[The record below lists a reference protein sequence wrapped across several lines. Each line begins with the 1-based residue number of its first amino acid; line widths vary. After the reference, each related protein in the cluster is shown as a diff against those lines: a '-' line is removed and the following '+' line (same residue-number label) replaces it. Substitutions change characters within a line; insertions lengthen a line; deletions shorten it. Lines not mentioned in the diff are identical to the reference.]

1 MIRPSRPDFVKA
13 AKRGHVL
20 PVVKDVVADR
30 LTPIDAFYA
39 LGASYLLESAGGG
52 AFGRYSFLGV
62 ETVASL
68 RIEGEEVRWMDEEG
82 TRSFRARDPVRAMG
96 DLMRSRPW
104 DGEGDLSPFP
114 GGAVGYLGYDA
125 ARLWEKLPDVSA
137 KPGPGTP
144 DGMFMIA
151 RYTLVFDNLMHSLRI
166 VCNQRIGDDC
176 EADYVE
182 AIRGIEGLE
191 ARLERADS
199 GPDRARRPPVV
210 GPLVSNMS
218 KGEFEAGVMKAK
230 LLIEEGEAIQV
241 VLSRSF
247 DAAFDGSPFDVY
259 RALRSINPSP
269 YMFYLDFGEFVLL
282 GASPEVMV
290 RVKDGKATLRPIAG
304 TRPRGADAAG
314 DAALATELL
323 ADEKERAEHTMLID
337 LARNDL
343 GRVAKAG
350 SVSVDRMMEIEH
362 YSHVMHIVSE
372 VSCRLAPDVDIY
384 DVIRAT
390 FPAGTVSGAPKISA
404 MKIIDGIEAERRG
417 PYAGLVGYFS
427 YAGGFDSCIT
437 IRSALVKDGR
447 IRVQAGAGIVYDSV
461 PEREYEETA
470 AKAAAVLAAAR
481 ATAATSAAT
490 AAAARG

>member
-1 MIRPSRPDFVKA
+1 VIRPSRLDFAKT
-13 AKRGHVL
+13 AKRGHVV
-20 PVVKDVVADR
+20 PVVKDISADR

-52 AFGRYSFLGV
+52 AFGRFSFLGV

-68 RIEGEEVRWMDEEG
+68 RIDGEEVKWLDEEG
-82 TRSFRARDPVRAMG
+82 RRSFRARDPVRAIG

-114 GGAVGYLGYDA
+114 GGAVGFLGYDA
-125 ARLWEKLPDVSA
+125 ARLWEKLPDVSS
-137 KPGPGTP
+137 KSGPQTP
-144 DGMFMIA
+144 DGMFMIT

-166 VCNQRIGDDC
+166 VCNQRIGDDA
-176 EADYVE
+176 EEDYVG
-182 AIRGIEGLE
+182 AIRGIEGIE
-191 ARLERADS
+191 AKLERADS
-199 GPDRARRPPVV
+199 GPDRSRHPPIV
-210 GPLVSNMS
+210 GELKSTMS
-218 KGEFEAGVMKAK
+218 QEIFEAGVMRAK
-230 LLIEEGEAIQV
+230 TLIEEGEAIQI

-247 DAAFDGSPFDVY
+247 EASFDGSPFDVY

-269 YMFYLDFGEFVLL
+269 YMFYLDFGDFVLL

-290 RVKDGKATLRPIAG
+290 RVEEGKATLRPIAG
-304 TRPRGADAAG
+304 TRRRGVDAAE

-343 GRVAKAG
+343 GRVAKPG
-350 SVSVDRMMEIEH
+350 TVSVDRMMEIEH

-372 VSCRLAPDVDIY
+372 VSCRLAQGVDIY

-390 FPAGTVSGAPKISA
+390 FPAGTVSGAPKIRA
-404 MKIIDGIEAERRG
+404 MQIIDEIETERRG

-427 YAGGFDSCIT
+427 YRGGFDSCIT
-437 IRSALVKDGR
+437 IRSALVMDGK

-461 PEREYEETA
+461 PEREFEETA
-470 AKAAAVLAAAR
+470 AKAAAVLAAAG
-481 ATAATSAAT
+481 
-490 AAAARG
+490 AARGAAKARLQ

>member
-1 MIRPSRPDFVKA
+1 VDFTRT

-20 PVVKDVVADR
+20 PVVKDIAADR

-62 ETVASL
+62 DRVASL
-68 RIEGEEVRWMDEEG
+68 KIEGEEIEWSDEEG
-82 TRSFRARDPVRAMG
+82 KRSFRARDPVRAMG

-125 ARLWEKLPDVSA
+125 VRLWERLPDISRKGGHDV
-137 KPGPGTP
+137 P
-144 DGMFMIA
+144 DGLFMIT
-151 RYTLVFDNLMHSLRI
+151 RFTLVFDNLMHGLRI
-166 VCNQRIGDDC
+166 VCNQRIGEDA
-176 EADYVE
+176 EADYVD
-182 AIRGIEGLE
+182 AIRGNERIEAQL
-191 ARLERADS
+191 ARADS
-199 GPDRARRPPVV
+199 GRDEPRRPPLA
-210 GPLVSNMS
+210 GPLTTDMDEAAFS
-218 KGEFEAGVMKAK
+218 AGVTRAKA
-230 LLIEEGEAIQV
+230 LIEEGEAIQV

-247 DAAFDGSPFDVY
+247 SADFDGPPFDIY

-269 YMFYLDFGEFVLL
+269 YMFYLDFGGFVLL

-290 RVKDGKATLRPIAG
+290 RVEDGKAILRPLAG
-304 TRPRGADAAG
+304 TRKRGKDAAE
-314 DAALATELL
+314 DAFLAAQLL

-343 GRVAKAG
+343 GRVAKPG
-350 SVSVDRMMEIEH
+350 TVSVDRMMEVEY

-372 VSCRLAPDVDIY
+372 VSCVLAPGVDLY

-390 FPAGTVSGAPKISA
+390 FPAGTVSGAPKIRA
-404 MKIIDGIEAERRG
+404 MEIIDEIELERRG

-427 YAGGFDSCIT
+427 YRGGFDSCIT
-437 IRSALVKDGR
+437 IRSALVKDGK

-461 PEREYEETA
+461 PAREFEETA
-470 AKAAAVLAAAR
+470 SKAAATLAAIGKAR
-481 ATAATSAAT
+481 S
-490 AAAARG
+490 

>member
-1 MIRPSRPDFVKA
+1 MIRPSRLDFLKI
-13 AKRGHVL
+13 AKQGHVV
-20 PVVKDVVADR
+20 PIVKDVAADR

-68 RIEGEEVRWMDEEG
+68 KIEGEGVEWRDEEG
-82 TRSFRARDPVRAMG
+82 VRSFRARDPVRAMG

-104 DGEGDLSPFP
+104 NGEGDLSPFP

-125 ARLWEKLPDVSA
+125 ARLWERLPDVSK
-137 KPGPGTP
+137 KPGPDTP

-166 VCNQRIGDDC
+166 VCNQRVGEDP
-176 EADYVE
+176 EADYVG
-182 AIRGIEGLE
+182 AIRGIEGIE
-191 ARLERADS
+191 AKLERADL
-199 GPDRARRPPVV
+199 GPDGSRRPPLV
-210 GPLVSNMS
+210 GPLLSNMS
-218 KGEFEAGVMKAK
+218 QTEFEAGVMKAK
-230 LLIEEGEAIQV
+230 GLIEEGEAIQV

-247 DAAFDGSPFDVY
+247 VADFNGSPFDIY

-269 YMFYLDFGEFVLL
+269 YMFYLDFGDFVLL

-290 RVKDGKATLRPIAG
+290 RVEEGKATLRPIAG
-304 TRPRGADAAG
+304 TRPRGKDAAE
-314 DAALATELL
+314 DAALCAELL

-350 SVSVDRMMEIEH
+350 TVSVDRMMEVEY

-372 VSCRLAPDVDIY
+372 VSCRLAQGVDIY

-390 FPAGTVSGAPKISA
+390 FPAGTVSGAPKIRA
-404 MKIIDGIEAERRG
+404 MEIIDEIEAQRRG

-427 YAGGFDSCIT
+427 YRGGFDSCIT
-437 IRSALVKDGR
+437 IRSALVKDGK

-461 PEREYEETA
+461 PEREFEETA
-470 AKAAAVLAAAR
+470 AKAAAVLAAAG
-481 ATAATSAAT
+481 AAMTASK
-490 AAAARG
+490 ARG

>member
-1 MIRPSRPDFVKA
+1 MIRPSRVDFIKS

-20 PVVKDVVADR
+20 PVVKDVAADR

-68 RIEGEEVRWMDEEG
+68 VIRGEEVQWRDEEG
-82 TRSFRARDPVRAMG
+82 ARSFRARDPVRAIG

-125 ARLWEKLPDVSA
+125 ARLWERLADVSG
-137 KPGPGTP
+137 KSGPDTP

-166 VCNQRIGDDC
+166 VCNQRVGEDGD
-176 EADYVE
+176 EDYVE
-182 AIRGIEGLE
+182 AIRGIEAIE
-191 ARLERADS
+191 AKLERADS
-199 GPDRARRPPVV
+199 GRDTSRRPPLI
-210 GPLVSNMS
+210 GALASNMS
-218 KGEFEAGVMKAK
+218 QADFEAGVLRAKA
-230 LLIEEGEAIQV
+230 LIEEGEAIQV

-247 DAAFDGSPFDVY
+247 DADFDGSPFDVY

-269 YMFYLDFGEFVLL
+269 YMFYLDFGDFVLL

-290 RVKDGKATLRPIAG
+290 RVEDGKATLRPIAG
-304 TRPRGADAAG
+304 TRKRGADAAE
-314 DAALATELL
+314 DAALSAELL

-350 SVSVDRMMEIEH
+350 TVSVDRMMEIEY

-372 VSCRLAPDVDIY
+372 VSCRLAQGVDLY

-390 FPAGTVSGAPKISA
+390 FPAGTVSGAPKIRA
-404 MKIIDGIEAERRG
+404 MQIIDEIEKERRG

-427 YAGGFDSCIT
+427 YRGGFDSCIA

-461 PEREYEETA
+461 PEREFEETA
-470 AKAAAVLAAAR
+470 AKAAAVLAAAGK
-481 ATAATSAAT
+481 
-490 AAAARG
+490 ARG

>member
-1 MIRPSRPDFVKA
+1 LDFLKA
-13 AKRGHVL
+13 AKHGHVL
-20 PVVKDVVADR
+20 PVVKDVAADR
-30 LTPIDAFYA
+30 LSPIDAYYA
-39 LGASYLLESAGGG
+39 LGAAYLLESAGGG

-68 RIEGEEVRWMDEEG
+68 RIEGEEVKWSDEG
-82 TRSFRARDPVRAMG
+82 GLRSFRARDPVRAIG

-114 GGAVGYLGYDA
+114 GGAVGFLGYDA
-125 ARLWEKLPDVSA
+125 ARIWEKLPDVSR
-137 KPGPGTP
+137 KPGPDTP

-151 RYTLVFDNLMHSLRI
+151 RFTLVFDNLMHTLRI
-166 VCNQRIGDDC
+166 VCNQRVGEDP
-176 EADYVE
+176 EADYVD
-182 AIRGIEGLE
+182 AIRGIEGIE
-191 ARLERADS
+191 ARLERSDS
-199 GPDRARRPPVV
+199 GPDRSRRPPIV
-210 GPLVSNMS
+210 GPLHANMS
-218 KGEFEAGVMKAK
+218 QVEFEAGVLKAK

-247 DAAFDGSPFDVY
+247 FADFDGSPFDVY

-269 YMFYLDFGEFVLL
+269 YMFYLDFGDFVLL

-290 RVKDGKATLRPIAG
+290 RVEDGKATLRPIAG

-314 DAALATELL
+314 DAALGAELL

-343 GRVAKAG
+343 GRVARPG
-350 SVSVDRMMEIEH
+350 TVSVDRMMEVEY

-372 VSCRLAPDVDIY
+372 VSCRLAPGVDIY

-390 FPAGTVSGAPKISA
+390 FPAGTVTGAPKIRA
-404 MKIIDGIEAERRG
+404 MQIIDEMEKERRG

-427 YAGGFDSCIT
+427 YRGGFDSCIT
-437 IRSALVKDGR
+437 IRSALFKDGK

-461 PEREYEETA
+461 PEREFEETA
-470 AKAAAVLAAAR
+470 AKAAALIAAAG
-481 ATAATSAAT
+481 ATATFGTVSAVPK
-490 AAAARG
+490 ARG

>member
-1 MIRPSRPDFVKA
+1 MIRPSRIDFLKA
-13 AKRGHVL
+13 AKPGHVL
-20 PVVKDVVADR
+20 PVVKDVSADR

-62 ETVASL
+62 ERVAGL
-68 RIEGEEVRWMDEEG
+68 KIEGEEVEWADEEG
-82 TRSFRARDPVRAMG
+82 VRSFRARDPMRAMG

-137 KPGPGTP
+137 KDGLDVP
-144 DGMFMIA
+144 DGLFMIT

-166 VCNQRIGDDC
+166 VCNQRIGADL

-182 AIRGIEGLE
+182 AIRGIERIE
-191 ARLERADS
+191 AELERVDRDS
-199 GPDRARRPPVV
+199 RRRPPLV
-210 GPLVSNMS
+210 GPLTTSMQLEEYS
-218 KGEFEAGVMKAK
+218 DGVRKAK
-230 LLIEEGEAIQV
+230 ALIEAGEAIQV

-247 DAAFDGSPFDVY
+247 EASFEGSPFDVY
-259 RALRSINPSP
+259 RALRQINPSP
-269 YMFYLDFGEFVLL
+269 YMFYLDFGSFVLL

-290 RVKDGKATLRPIAG
+290 RVEGGKATMRPIAG
-304 TRPRGADAAG
+304 TKPRGKDTVQDAELRA
-314 DAALATELL
+314 ELL
-323 ADEKERAEHTMLID
+323 SDEKERAEHTMLID

-343 GRVAKAG
+343 GRVAKPG
-350 SVSVDRMMEIEH
+350 SVSVDRMMEIES

-372 VSCRLAPDVDIY
+372 VSCSLAPEVDIY

-390 FPAGTVSGAPKISA
+390 FPAGTVSGAPKIRA
-404 MKIIDGIEAERRG
+404 MEIIDSIETERRG

-427 YAGGFDSCIT
+427 YRGGFDSCIA
-437 IRSALVKDGR
+437 IRSAIVKDGR

-461 PEREYEETA
+461 PEREFEESQ
-470 AKAAAVLAAAR
+470 AKAQAMLAAAGK
-481 ATAATSAAT
+481 T
-490 AAAARG
+490 RG

>member
-1 MIRPSRPDFVKA
+1 VIRPSRMDFTKA
-13 AKRGHVL
+13 AKRGHIL
-20 PVVKDVVADR
+20 PVVKDVAADR

-62 ETVASL
+62 ERVAGL
-68 RIEGEEVRWMDEEG
+68 KIEGEEVEWSDEEG
-82 TRSFRARDPVRAMG
+82 RRSFRARDPVRAIG

-125 ARLWEKLPDVSA
+125 ARLWERLPDVSGKA
-137 KPGPGTP
+137 GPEVP
-144 DGMFMIA
+144 DGLFMIT

-166 VCNQRIGDDC
+166 VCNQRIGVNGSDAGASGGEDP
-176 EADYVE
+176 ETDYIE
-182 AIRGIEGLE
+182 AIRGIERIE
-191 ARLERADS
+191 AELARADS
-199 GPDRARRPPVV
+199 GRDEIRRPPMA
-210 GPLVSNMS
+210 GPLVSDMDEAAFS
-218 KGEFEAGVMKAK
+218 KGVLRAKA
-230 LLIEEGEAIQV
+230 LIEEGEAIQV

-247 DAAFDGSPFDVY
+247 NADFDGSPFDVY

-269 YMFYLDFGEFVLL
+269 YMFYLDFSSFVLL

-290 RVKDGKATLRPIAG
+290 RVEDGKAILRPLAG
-304 TRPRGADAAG
+304 TRKRGKDAAE
-314 DAALATELL
+314 DAALRTELL
-323 ADEKERAEHTMLID
+323 SDEKERAEHIMLID

-350 SVSVDRMMEIEH
+350 SVTVDRMMEVEN

-372 VSCRLAPDVDIY
+372 VSCRLAPEVDLF

-390 FPAGTVSGAPKISA
+390 FPAGTVSGAPKIRA
-404 MKIIDGIEAERRG
+404 MEIIDEIETARRG

-427 YAGGFDSCIT
+427 YRGGFDSCIA
-437 IRSALVKDGR
+437 IRSALVKGGK
-447 IRVQAGAGIVYDSV
+447 IRVQAGAGIVYDSI
-461 PEREYEETA
+461 PEKEFQETA
-470 AKAAAVLAAAR
+470 AKAAATLAAVGK
-481 ATAATSAAT
+481 
-490 AAAARG
+490 ARG

>member
-1 MIRPSRPDFVKA
+1 MIRPSRLDFLKI
-13 AKRGHVL
+13 AKQGHVV
-20 PVVKDVVADR
+20 PIVKDVAADR

-68 RIEGEEVRWMDEEG
+68 KIEGEGVEWRDEEG
-82 TRSFRARDPVRAMG
+82 VRSFRARDPVRAMG

-125 ARLWEKLPDVSA
+125 ARLWERLPDVSK
-137 KPGPGTP
+137 KPGPDTP

-166 VCNQRIGDDC
+166 VCNQRVGEDP
-176 EADYVE
+176 EADYVG
-182 AIRGIEGLE
+182 AIRGIEGIE
-191 ARLERADS
+191 AKLERADL
-199 GPDRARRPPVV
+199 GPDGSRRPPLV
-210 GPLVSNMS
+210 GPLLSNMS
-218 KGEFEAGVMKAK
+218 QTEFEAGVMKAK
-230 LLIEEGEAIQV
+230 GLIEEGEAIQV

-247 DAAFDGSPFDVY
+247 VADFNGSPFDIY

-269 YMFYLDFGEFVLL
+269 YMFYLDFGDFVLL

-290 RVKDGKATLRPIAG
+290 RVEEGKATLRPIAG
-304 TRPRGADAAG
+304 TRPRGKDAAE
-314 DAALATELL
+314 DAALCAELL

-350 SVSVDRMMEIEH
+350 TVSVDRMMEVEY

-372 VSCRLAPDVDIY
+372 VSCRLAQGVDIY

-390 FPAGTVSGAPKISA
+390 FPAGTVSGAPKIRA
-404 MKIIDGIEAERRG
+404 MEIIDEIEAQRRG

-427 YAGGFDSCIT
+427 YRGGFDSCIT
-437 IRSALVKDGR
+437 IRSALVKDGK

-461 PEREYEETA
+461 PEREFEETA
-470 AKAAAVLAAAR
+470 AKAAAVLAAAG
-481 ATAATSAAT
+481 AAMTASK
-490 AAAARG
+490 ARG

>member
-1 MIRPSRPDFVKA
+1 LDFIKS
-13 AKRGHVL
+13 AKQGHVL
-20 PVVKDVVADR
+20 PVIKDVSADR
-30 LTPIDAFYA
+30 LTPIDAYYA
-39 LGASYLLESAGGG
+39 LGAVYLLESAGGG

-68 RIEGEEVRWMDEEG
+68 RIEGEEVKWRDEEG
-82 TRSFRARDPVRAMG
+82 SRSFRARDPVRAIG

-114 GGAVGYLGYDA
+114 GGAVGFLGYDV
-125 ARLWEKLPDVSA
+125 ARLWEKLPDVA
-137 KPGPGTP
+137 GKPGPGTP

-166 VCNQRIGDDC
+166 VCNQRIGEDP
-176 EADYVE
+176 ETDYVD
-182 AIRGIEGLE
+182 AIRGIEGIE
-191 ARLERADS
+191 ARLEREDP
-199 GPDRARRPPVV
+199 GPDRSRYPPVI
-210 GPLVSNMS
+210 GPLLANMS
-218 KGEFEAGVMKAK
+218 QAEFEEGVAKAK

-247 DAAFDGSPFDVY
+247 RADFDGSSFDVY

-269 YMFYLDFGEFVLL
+269 YMFYIDFGDFVLL

-290 RVKDGKATLRPIAG
+290 RVEEGKATLRPIAG

-314 DAALATELL
+314 DAALGAELL

-343 GRVAKAG
+343 GRVAKPG
-350 SVSVDRMMEIEH
+350 TVCVDRMMEVEL
-362 YSHVMHIVSE
+362 YSHVMHLVSE

-390 FPAGTVSGAPKISA
+390 FPAGTVSGAPKIRA
-404 MKIIDGIEAERRG
+404 MQIIDEIEKERRG

-427 YAGGFDSCIT
+427 YRGGFDSCIT
-437 IRSALVKDGR
+437 IRSALVKDGA
-447 IRVQAGAGIVYDSV
+447 IHIQAGAGIVYDSV

-470 AKAAAVLAAAR
+470 AKAAALIAATG
-481 ATAATSAAT
+481 ATAAFAAASAAPK
-490 AAAARG
+490 ARG

>member
-1 MIRPSRPDFVKA
+1 VIRPSRLDFVKL
-13 AKRGHVL
+13 AKPGHVL
-20 PVVKDVVADR
+20 PVVKDIQADR

-68 RIEGEEVRWMDEEG
+68 RIEGEEVLWRDEDGE
-82 TRSFRARDPVRAMG
+82 RSFRARDPVRTIG

-125 ARLWEKLPDVSA
+125 ARLWEKLADVSG
-137 KPGPGTP
+137 KGGPGTP

-151 RYTLVFDNLMHSLRI
+151 RYTIVFDNLMHSIRI
-166 VCNQRIGDDC
+166 VCNQRVGARKGAADAGDP

-182 AIRGIEGLE
+182 AIKGIEAIE
-191 ARLERADS
+191 AKLLHADS
-199 GPDRARRPPVV
+199 GPDASRRPPIV
-210 GPLVSNMS
+210 GRLESNLG
-218 KGEFEAGVMKAK
+218 KEEFEARVVEAK
-230 LLIEEGEAIQV
+230 RLIEEGEAIQI

-247 DAAFDGSPFDVY
+247 EAAFEGSPFDVY

-269 YMFYLDFGEFVLL
+269 YMFYLDFGDFVLL

-290 RVKDGKATLRPIAG
+290 RVEDGKAILRPIAG
-304 TRPRGADAAG
+304 TRPRGKDAAE
-314 DAALATELL
+314 DAALRAELL

-343 GRVAKAG
+343 GRVAKPG
-350 SVSVDRMMEIEH
+350 TVSVDRMMEVEN

-372 VSCRLAPDVDIY
+372 VSCRLAQDIDIY

-390 FPAGTVSGAPKISA
+390 FPAGTVTGAPKIRA
-404 MKIIDGIEAERRG
+404 MQAIDELETERRG

-427 YAGGFDSCIT
+427 YRGGFDSCIT
-437 IRSALVKDGR
+437 IRSALVKDGK

-461 PEREYEETA
+461 PEREYEESA
-470 AKAAAVLAAAR
+470 AKAAAVIQAAGSAR
-481 ATAATSAAT
+481 SSS
-490 AAAARG
+490 